1 MGLFGVRLMPREED
15 YVASLSDLTTNLGE
29 AARTLVEMF
38 GDEVGEAAHYS
49 EHLKTIEHACD
60 EITHRVST
68 SLQRSFI
75 TGIDREDIYAL
86 VTTLDDIVDLIEA
99 LGSAVVRYGVPEYT
113 PFMRLFAGVI
123 QQMAEVL
130 DRLVP
135 AIERPR
141 DITTYLTKIRP
152 LEREGDDIYRD
163 ATADLFG
170 GSFPIV
176 TVIMM
181 REIYDNL
188 ENTIDRCQHVGDL
201 VERIAIKN
209 M

>member
-15 YVASLSDLTTNLGE
+15 YVASLSDMTTNLAE
-29 AARTLVEMF
+29 AARALVRMF
-38 GDEVGEAAHYS
+38 GDEIGEARQYS
-49 EHLKTIEHACD
+49 EYIKTLEHACD
-60 EITHRVST
+60 KITHNVST

-75 TGIDREDIYAL
+75 TAIDREDIYAL
-86 VTTLDDIVDLIEA
+86 ITTLDDIVDLIEA
-99 LGSAVVRYGVPEYT
+99 LAGAVVTYGVQEYT
-113 PFMRLFAGVI
+113 PYMRLFAGVI
-123 QQMAEVL
+123 EQMAEVL

-141 DITTYLTKIRP
+141 DIKNHVTKIRP
-152 LEREGDDIYRD
+152 LEREGDEIYRE
-163 ATADLFG
+163 ATASLFNG
-170 GSFPIV
+170 GLPV
-176 TVIMM
+176 PTVIMLK
-181 REIYDNL
+181 EIYDNL

>member
-1 MGLFGVRLMPREED
+1 MGLFGVRFMPREED
-15 YVASLSDLTTNLGE
+15 YVASLSDMTTKLAE
-29 AARTLVEMF
+29 AARSLVEMF
-38 GDEVGEAAHYS
+38 GDEIGEARQYA
-49 EHLKTIEHACD
+49 EHIKTLEHACD
-60 EITHRVST
+60 EITHNVST

-86 VTTLDDIVDLIEA
+86 ITTLDDVVDLIEA
-99 LGSAVVRYGVPEYT
+99 LAAAVVTYGVQEYT
-113 PFMRLFAGVI
+113 PYMRRFAGVI

-141 DITTYLTKIRP
+141 DIKNHVMKIRP
-152 LEREGDDIYRD
+152 LEREGDEIYRE
-163 ATADLFG
+163 ATASLFNG
-170 GSFPIV
+170 GLPV
-176 TVIMM
+176 PAVIMLK
-181 REIYDNL
+181 EIYDNL

-201 VERIAIKN
+201 VERIVIKN

>member
-15 YVASLSDLTTNLGE
+15 YVASLSDMTANLAE

-38 GDEVGEAAHYS
+38 DDEIGEASRYA
-49 EHLKTIEHACD
+49 EHIKKLEHACD
-60 EITHRVST
+60 EITHNVSM

-86 VTTLDDIVDLIEA
+86 ITTLDDIVDLIEA
-99 LGSAVVRYGVPEYT
+99 LAGAVVTYGVQEYT
-113 PFMRLFAGVI
+113 PYMRLFAGVI
-123 QQMAEVL
+123 RQMAEAL

-141 DITTYLTKIRP
+141 DIKNHVLKIRP
-152 LEREGDDIYRD
+152 LEREGDEIYRE
-163 ATADLFG
+163 ATASLFNE
-170 GSFPIV
+170 SLPV
-176 TVIMM
+176 ANVIMLK
-181 REIYDNL
+181 EIYDNL